1 MSKRYGFICV
11 DRDDDGT
18 GALRR
23 YRKNPSLVPGC
34 HRQPRSPVMRA
45 RCERRR
51 CEKRGDMRDMR
62 SPAIRPV
69 QDAAQTAVF
78 DVSIAA
84 LP

>member
-1 MSKRYGFICV
+1 
-11 DRDDDGT
+11 
-18 GALRR
+18 
-23 YRKNPSLVPGC
+23 
-34 HRQPRSPVMRA
+34 MRV

-78 DVSIAA
+78 DISIAA
-84 LP
+84 LPWPRS